1 MVCTQGVSGFAVGLG
16 MASSLPSRAWSC
28 QTLVSGLGLSQTLP
42 MTLDALGEMDVK
54 AMEEEL
60 AKLQVGPIQHK

>member
-1 MVCTQGVSGFAVGLG
+1 MS
-16 MASSLPSRAWSC
+16 SSLPSRAWSC
-28 QTLVSGLGLSQTLP
+28 QTLISGLWLSQNLP

-60 AKLQVGPIQHK
+60 AKLEVGVIQHK